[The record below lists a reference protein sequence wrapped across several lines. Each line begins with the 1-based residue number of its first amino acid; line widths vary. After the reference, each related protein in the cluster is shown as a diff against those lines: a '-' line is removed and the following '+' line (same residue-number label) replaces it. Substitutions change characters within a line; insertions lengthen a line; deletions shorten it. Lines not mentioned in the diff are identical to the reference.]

1 MSSALYVELWH
12 KLLRR
17 GRAQTDLAAFS
28 HSKLM
33 LGRAGCSVVQAWTC
47 RSNLVVTGSK
57 CKLQN

>member
-1 MSSALYVELWH
+1 MSSALSVELWH

-33 LGRAGCSVVQAWTC
+33 LGCAGCVWSKPGPAE
-47 RSNLVVTGSK
+47 VTW
-57 CKLQN
+57 